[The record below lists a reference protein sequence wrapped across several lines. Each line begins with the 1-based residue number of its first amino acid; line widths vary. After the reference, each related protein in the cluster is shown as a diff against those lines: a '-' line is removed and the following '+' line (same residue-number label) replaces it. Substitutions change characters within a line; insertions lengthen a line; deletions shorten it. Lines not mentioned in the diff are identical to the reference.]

1 LKETQILYCS
11 ELGKTKLNCV
21 KVKAKFAV
29 EVESM
34 TTDNGKFV
42 TDEEAMTTDGTGKG
56 GNML

>member
-1 LKETQILYCS
+1 MYCS